1 MYRITEILPTSSGD
15 RLLLRLLSSDGEAV
29 TVNISC
35 KTYGEMGLKKG
46 ELSDETASSL
56 MNAAEH
62 EKAVIKGLSILGYG
76 MNSQRRLCQ
85 KLREKG
91 FSSKV
96 AEGAAE
102 YLTQKGYVDESRD
115 ALRLCESMIKK
126 GYGRKRILSSL
137 RAKGYGDDAMHVADE
152 MLSEV
157 DFVPVCVRVIKSKFR
172 VLPESREDVQKAIAK
187 LSALGYNIGE
197 IKSALQSVKS
207 DL

>member
-96 AEGAAE
+96 RLFAP
-102 YLTQKGYVDESRD
+102 RD
-115 ALRLCESMIKK
+115 TATTLCMSPTRCCPRWISFP
-126 GYGRKRILSSL
+126 Y
-137 RAKGYGDDAMHVADE
+137 A
-152 MLSEV
+152 
-157 DFVPVCVRVIKSKFR
+157 CV
-172 VLPESREDVQKAIAK
+172 L
-187 LSALGYNIGE
+187 
-197 IKSALQSVKS
+197 
-207 DL
+207 

>member
-46 ELSDETASSL
+46 ELSDEAASSL
-56 MNAAEH
+56 MNAAER

-76 MNSQRRLCQ
+76 TNSQRKLCQ

-91 FSSKV
+91 FSREV

-102 YLTQKGYVDESRD
+102 YLAQKGYVDENRD

-126 GYGRKRILSSL
+126 GYGKKRILASL
-137 RAKGYGDDAMHVADE
+137 RAKGYGDDAMQTAYE

-157 DFVPVCVRVIKSKFR
+157 DFVPVCARVIKAKFR

-197 IKSALQSVKS
+197 IRSALRSVKS